1 MLSLSCPTQGRR
13 TLVLVCSPVLFV
25 LLLGAQSGAQSGAT
39 NGTNNNAAQNSLAH
53 TSSAVATSTSSAP
66 VEKIDFEKQVWP
78 IIEGSC
84 LLCHDRANAFSNL
97 RLDSPERIL
106 EGGDL
111 GKVVV
116 PGEPDNSPLVV
127 RVALP
132 DDDLD
137 FMPIEGDPLTEKQIE
152 ILRQWIEE
160 GADFGDWKGIVD

>member
-1 MLSLSCPTQGRR
+1 MRSLSLPVPAKRILRALCAPAL
-13 TLVLVCSPVLFV
+13 LVLLTATVNCTTAGASTLASSP
-25 LLLGAQSGAQSGAT
+25 T
-39 NGTNNNAAQNSLAH
+39 
-53 TSSAVATSTSSAP
+53 
-66 VEKIDFEKQVWP
+66 EKVDFEKEVWP
-78 IIEGSC
+78 IIEASC

-116 PGEPDNSPLVV
+116 PGEPDNSPLVL

-137 FMPIEGDPLTEKQIE
+137 FMPIEGDPLTEEQIE
-152 ILRQWIEE
+152 ILRRWIEE
-160 GADFGDWKGIVD
+160 GADFGEWKGLEN